1 MEEQTNERTN
11 ERTIKRLNEETN
23 EQTKKRTNEEAYEQT
38 KKRTAVRR
46 NERANGQTND
56 WTKER
61 TNTQTNRRT
70 EGQTNWT
77 NAKEGTNERPNKRMT
92 ILGDPGAVNGGG
104 KRQSG
109 REKNSGEE
117 KSTTLLGLRGWRMTK
132 RTNNRTDE
140 QTNKRTN
147 NEKNGLE
154 RTAVNML
161 GRLSGLTNNWISWMK
176 LTRLTFNHLKTLIIQ
191 LVTFSFHWNYFIL
204 FNSYAWRCCNFT

>member
-92 ILGDPGAVNGGG
+92 ILGDPGAVSGGG

-117 KSTTLLGLRGWRMTK
+117 KSRALLGLRGWRMT
-132 RTNNRTDE
+132 
-140 QTNKRTN
+140 KRTN

-161 GRLSGLTNNWISWMK
+161 GRLSGLTNNWISLMK
-176 LTRLTFNHLKTLIIQ
+176 LTRLTFNHLKTNL
-191 LVTFSFHWNYFIL
+191 FYFIGSIL
-204 FNSYAWRCCNFT
+204 SILCRGGFNF

>member
-11 ERTIKRLNEETN
+11 DQTTERTNERAIEETN
-23 EQTKKRTNEEAYEQT
+23 ERTSIWTNEEM
-38 KKRTAVRR
+38 
-46 NERANGQTND
+46 ND
-56 WTKER
+56 WTNER

-77 NAKEGTNERPNKRMT
+77 KEGTNERPNKRMT
-92 ILGDPGAVNGGG
+92 ILGDPGAVSGGG

-117 KSTTLLGLRGWRMTK
+117 KSRALLGLRGWRMT
-132 RTNNRTDE
+132 
-140 QTNKRTN
+140 KRTN

-161 GRLSGLTNNWISWMK
+161 GRLSGLTNNWISLMK
-176 LTRLTFNHLKTLIIQ
+176 LTRLTFNHLKTNL
-191 LVTFSFHWNYFIL
+191 FYFIGSIL
-204 FNSYAWRCCNFT
+204 SILCRGGFNF